1 MRPMPQNPD
10 GDGPAPE
17 HDPRPWHQR
26 HRMRALLVI
35 IAVWAAFCATIFTA
49 VAAYFITQTR
59 NSEPFALAL
68 ERVRA
73 DAELRQILGTPIE
86 PGWLTLGSVD
96 NDRGYAEFTMRVKG
110 PRAKAGLRV
119 IAEKAELNGEPWE
132 LVFLDAG
139 VRDEYG
145 GRVVTLINDKPPTG
159 PTMPEPTEAARERY
173 GK

>member
-1 MRPMPQNPD
+1 
-10 GDGPAPE
+10 
-17 HDPRPWHQR
+17 
-26 HRMRALLVI
+26 MRALLVI
-35 IAVWAAFCATIFTA
+35 IAVWAVFCATIFTA
-49 VAAYFITQTR
+49 VAWWFIRDTR
-59 NSEPFALAL
+59 QSEPFALAL

-96 NDRGYAEFTMRVKG
+96 DDRGYAEFTMRVEG

-119 IAEKAELNGEPWE
+119 IAEKAQSDGGPWK

-139 VRDEYG
+139 FQDDYG

-159 PTMPEPTEAARERY
+159 PTMPEPTEAAREKY
-173 GK
+173 Q

>member
-1 MRPMPQNPD
+1 MPEDLDKSPPQ
-10 GDGPAPE
+10 E

-35 IAVWAAFCATIFTA
+35 IAVWALFCATIFTA

-96 NDRGYAEFTMRVKG
+96 DDRGYAEFTMRVEG

-119 IAEKAELNGEPWE
+119 IAERPPAAAESEPWE

-139 VRDEYG
+139 FRDEYG

-159 PTMPEPTEAARERY
+159 PTMPQPTEAAREKY
-173 GK
+173 Q